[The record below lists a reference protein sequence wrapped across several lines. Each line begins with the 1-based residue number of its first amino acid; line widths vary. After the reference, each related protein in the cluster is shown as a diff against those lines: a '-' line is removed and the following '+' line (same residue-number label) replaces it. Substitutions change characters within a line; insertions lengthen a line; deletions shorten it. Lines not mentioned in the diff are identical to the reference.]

1 MLQTIRDRAQ
11 GIVAYIIVGLLIIPF
26 AFFGLYNYFTGD
38 SNPVVATVNGID
50 ITRAE
55 LDAAVQRQQSQLRK
69 LLGDQYNP
77 TLFDENHLR
86 PKVLD
91 RLIDQA
97 VLLYFVRSHGFRAT
111 DESLRSFIQ
120 SQPYFLVDG
129 QFSKERYRA
138 VLRQNGYSSDQY
150 EAQLRQQQLLRQLEV
165 GIAGTA
171 VTSEHEVAR
180 FVALEH
186 QSRDL
191 AWLKVDSANFQDP
204 SQASQVDAK
213 AIKKYY
219 DTHKQAF
226 EQPAQVKVSYIEL
239 SENALAAHLEL
250 DATTVRRFYEEFKD
264 SRFTVPGARR
274 VRHILVK
281 LPKAASQQQ
290 VEAARGQVEA
300 LRQRIMRGVSFAEVA
315 RSESQDLGSA
325 RQGGDL
331 GFVRRGE
338 MVKAIDEAAFKLSID
353 EVSKPVRS
361 RFGWH
366 LIEVT
371 ASRPGGVKPFSE
383 VEAQLRQELL
393 KQQSDKR
400 FYELSNQVANYAY
413 EHPDSLEPVAAKF
426 GLKIR
431 RSNWFSQTG
440 TEGGIAS
447 HRKVI
452 KAAFSDE
459 VLKQGLNSQSIDLGD
474 EQQVILRVDQ
484 HKPATAR
491 PLAEVR
497 DRIREHLVTVRAS
510 EQAQKLGV
518 QLLEKAQSGQTLKA
532 LAEANQHAR
541 YSAMGWVQRGSNK
554 APAAIVE
561 QGFRL
566 PHPNGDAPALAG
578 IELSDGGYG
587 VVEVRGVRDGAL
599 DNLDAAERTQV
610 RQALQ
615 RLNSESTLQAM
626 IHMLRQQA
634 DVQLDRKQVPVG
646 DES

>member
-1 MLQTIRDRAQ
+1 MLQAIRDRAQ
-11 GIVAYIIVGLLIIPF
+11 GIVAYTIVGLLIIPF
-26 AFFGLYNYFTGD
+26 AFFGVYNYFTGD

-55 LDAAVQRQQSQLRK
+55 LDAAVQRQQSQLRE
-69 LLGDQYNP
+69 LLGEQYNP
-77 TLFDENHLR
+77 ALFEEDQLR
-86 PKVLD
+86 PQVLD

-97 VLLYFVRSHGFRAT
+97 VLLHFMRSQGFRMT
-111 DESLRSFIQ
+111 DESLRSFIR

-129 QFSKERYRA
+129 QFSKERYRT
-138 VLRQNGYSSDQY
+138 VLRQNGYSTDQY
-150 EAQLRQQQLLRQLEV
+150 EAQLRQQQLLRQLEL

-171 VTSEHEVAR
+171 VTTEHEVAR
-180 FVALEH
+180 FVALER
-186 QSRDL
+186 QSRNL
-191 AWLKVDSANFQDP
+191 AWLKVDPVNFRDQ
-204 SQASQVDAK
+204 SQVDAK
-213 AIKKYY
+213 AIQKYY

-226 EQPAQVKVSYIEL
+226 EQPEQVKISYIEL
-239 SENALAAHLEL
+239 SKNALADQLEL
-250 DATTVRRFYEEFKD
+250 DDKAVRRFYEEFKD

-274 VRHILVK
+274 VRHILIK
-281 LPKAASQQQ
+281 LPKDASQHQI
-290 VEAARGQVEA
+290 EAARGRIEG
-300 LRQRIMRGVSFAEVA
+300 LRQRIVQGASFAELA
-315 RSESQDLGSA
+315 RRESQDVGSA

-331 GFVRRGE
+331 GFVRQGE
-338 MVKAIDEAAFKLSID
+338 MAKAIDEAAFKLPID
-353 EVSKPVRS
+353 EISKPIRS

-371 ASRPGGVKPFSE
+371 ASRAGGVKPFSE
-383 VEAQLRQELL
+383 VESQIRQELL
-393 KQQSDKR
+393 KRQSDKR

-431 RSNWFSQTG
+431 QSNWFSQAG
-440 TEGGIAS
+440 AKAGIAA
-447 HRKVI
+447 HPKVV

-484 HKPATAR
+484 HKPAAAR

-497 DRIREHLVTVRAS
+497 ERVREHLITVEAS
-510 EQAQKLGV
+510 EQAQKLGT
-518 QLLEKAQSGQTLKA
+518 QLLEKAKSGQSLEA
-532 LAEANQHAR
+532 LAEANQHAQ
-541 YSAMGWVQRGSNK
+541 YSAVGWVQRGSDK

-566 PHPNGDAPALAG
+566 PHPSGAAPALAG
-578 IELSDGGYG
+578 VELSDGGYG
-587 VVEVRGVRDGAL
+587 VVEVRGVRDGTL
-599 DNLDAAERTQV
+599 DKLDAAERTQM
-610 RQALQ
+610 RQALH

-626 IHMLRQQA
+626 IRMLRQQA
-634 DVQLDRKQVPVG
+634 DVELDRKQVPAG